1 MKVDLEKLKLS
12 VSPITGE
19 VYVGVTNKSG
29 VKWLHK
35 VDVTNQFNGAVL
47 HKFLGT
53 AKKKTTEKIINLQKM
68 SELIKQKENL
78 NLN

>member
-53 AKKKTTEKIINLQKM
+53 AKKKTTEISCGSAKWDITIEK
-68 SELIKQKENL
+68 KHD
-78 NLN
+78 